1 MGGGG
6 QRLRAAWGEG
16 ARRRYARP
24 VAPGM
29 GLRRARAARSAKEH
43 RACQG
48 KNLYWGAGRQP
59 KTCTCPPGRPSDP
72 EANLGP
78 TSPLIAPP
86 EVPSFLLLTSWSK
99 TCQHSAL
106 SWAKEAGPACPAS
119 SGACPR
125 TAGIVQSTE
134 TSMTP
139 RTSRAMAEGACRPVD
154 RQSIARVRS
163 ALRLGIAALQRNLR
177 LPSVNRGGV
186 PVNGKWDTIGRTPRP

>member
-154 RQSIARVRS
+154 RQSNCEGS
-163 ALRLGIAALQRNLR
+163 E
-177 LPSVNRGGV
+177 
-186 PVNGKWDTIGRTPRP
+186 RTPSWNCSATCAFRRLIAGVSP